1 MMLLTDMVL
10 AWDPSFRS
18 HLEVYAENEEL
29 LKNDFGVTFKKL
41 TELGCG
47 F

>member
-1 MMLLTDMVL
+1 MIL
-10 AWDPSFRS
+10 AWDADFRS
-18 HLEVYAENEEL
+18 HLEVYAKDEAR
-29 LKNDFGVTFKKL
+29 LKKDFGQAFKKL